1 MDAGMLDGAHAEE
14 QITDLLRPYG
24 GYRLTA
30 DQLSACPGGPA
41 FGWEIPVNVRHRGR
55 PVRLRLQFHK
65 SIEGCI
71 PEVYVS
77 TPDIKPLEL
86 PHVEAS
92 GRLCILPSN
101 AIIDTTNYAYLVY
114 LLARAEDLLSK
125 AVTSELDR
133 DFQAEILSYWAY
145 HCKQFTSEAISLC
158 DLNNQASREIYCFS
172 TKAGLVYA
180 DSEADLIRWLDNRQI
195 LVPPRG
201 EKPHGKVKARRVKK
215 PKRRERMLAGIRKSM
230 LLAIDGAWAP
240 SDYPSTIS
248 DLLAMV
254 PDERSRKQL
263 ATMLCHVLMN
273 DSIRQ
278 PGALVTMQTSTG
290 PCVLGLRFERN
301 LISPKQNDWASRPVL
316 TGFRDALPLQV
327 LVNRCRTMKVFG
339 QLIRRMDN
347 SWVYGRDKNPAV
359 SALCQH
365 RVAIIGCG
373 SVGAAIAKL
382 LLQSGITTID
392 LWDDEL
398 LGTENCSRHVLGLNS
413 AGMAK
418 VSALKTTLASAFP
431 NATIT
436 ANANEWT
443 SSESACL
450 EAMCRADIVVSCTAD
465 WTTDQQLL
473 RAQSHALSAPPIVF
487 AMVEAHAMAGHVIV
501 NPSGSEA
508 FNSLHHCSGQ
518 RVGALR
524 VPVIHW
530 QGARTTHQVPACG
543 GIFQP
548 YGVVPLTH
556 IQALAARVV
565 LSLIDDEAA
574 PTVFVWLGSS
584 RELIKLGGQWN
595 ESWIEAFGDPGTGDR
610 VVELEYTGGG
620 DGWKVRA

>member
-1 MDAGMLDGAHAEE
+1 MDAGMLDATPPEE
-14 QITDLLRPYG
+14 QITDLLLKFG
-24 GYRLTA
+24 GYRLTE
-30 DQLSACPGGPA
+30 DQLSTCPGEPA
-41 FGWEIPVNVRHRGR
+41 FGWEIPINVRHQGH
-55 PVRLRLQFHK
+55 PVQLRLQFRK
-65 SIEGCI
+65 SIEGCT
-71 PEVYVS
+71 PEIYVS
-77 TPDIKPLEL
+77 APDIKPLDL
-86 PHVEAS
+86 PHIEEH
-92 GRLCILPSN
+92 GRLCLLPSN
-101 AIIDTTNYAYLVY
+101 AIIDTTNYEYIEY
-114 LLARAEDLLSK
+114 LLARAEDLLRK
-125 AVTSELDR
+125 AVTGKLER
-133 DFQAEILSYWAY
+133 DFQAEILSYWYY
-145 HCKQFTSEAISLC
+145 HCKQFTNHAVSLC
-158 DLNNQASREIYCFS
+158 DLNNQTSREIYCFN

-180 DSEADLIRWLDNRQI
+180 DSETDLIRWLDNRQI

-201 EKPHGKVKARRVKK
+201 KKPQGKVKAGRVKK
-215 PKRRERMLAGIRKSM
+215 PKQRERMLAGIRKSM
-230 LLAIDGAWAP
+230 LFVIDGAWSP

-254 PDERSRKQL
+254 PDQRSREQL
-263 ATMLCHVLMN
+263 ATMLCQVLMN
-273 DSIRQ
+273 DKIRQ
-278 PGALVTMQTSTG
+278 PGTLVSMQTSTG
-290 PCVLGLRFERN
+290 PCVVGLRFERN
-301 LISPKQNDWASRPVL
+301 LISPKQNDWSSRPIL

-327 LVNRCRTMKVFG
+327 LVNRCRTMKIYG

-359 SALCQH
+359 SVLSQH
-365 RVAIIGCG
+365 RVAVIGCG

-392 LWDDEL
+392 LWDDDL

-413 AGMAK
+413 AGMPK
-418 VSALKTTLASAFP
+418 VAALKSTLASAFP

-436 ANANEWT
+436 AYANAWT
-443 SSESACL
+443 SAKSECL
-450 EAMCRADIVVSCTAD
+450 ESMSRADIVVSCTAD

-543 GIFQP
+543 GVFQP

-574 PTVFVWLGSS
+574 PRAFVWLGSS

-595 ESWIEAFGDPGTGDR
+595 ESWIEAFGDPGSGDR
-610 VVELEYTGGG
+610 VVELEHAGGG